1 MATNYKS
8 LVTTLAEQAEAAE
21 AAKAAKSD
29 APEVKAA
36 RAARTLLSVLPEIDA
51 ATFPGDRESVE
62 SILSA
67 FSQFSPE
74 GFDRTEGDS
83 IADRLA
89 KMLALDPEDAPA
101 SFANVAED
109 ARAAV
114 DAWRATKPG
123 RRASNGT
130 GEGSTPES
138 QMLSTYGIDAVTI
151 TLSMPEGDA
160 DRTITHRT
168 HWSSLSNE
176 INKAFKVWQGA
187 AEDAPGFSY
196 GKSDPEARK
205 AWREAV
211 DAMRAGEVG
220 PFTFTIT
227 DGPAVTIMAERS

>member
-1 MATNYKS
+1 MATNYKT

-36 RAARTLLSVLPEIDA
+36 RAARSLSALLPEIGYPVPDVMA
-51 ATFPGDRESVE
+51 AALTD
-62 SILSA
+62 LSA
-67 FSQFSPE
+67 MSPDA
-74 GFDRTEGDS
+74 FDRTEGDS

-114 DAWRATKPG
+114 DAWRSTKPG

-138 QMLSTYGIDAVTI
+138 QLLSTYGIDAVTI
-151 TLSMPEGDA
+151 VLTMPEDA
-160 DRTITHRT
+160 PDRTVTHRT

-187 AEDAPGFSY
+187 AEDAPGYSY
-196 GKSDPEARK
+196 GKSDPSARE
-205 AWREAV
+205 AWRAAV

-220 PFTFTIT
+220 PFVFTIE
-227 DGPAVTIMAERS
+227 DGPSVTITAERS